1 MAERENWGS
10 RFGFLMASIGYSM
23 GVGNF
28 WRFPYMAGTHGG
40 GVFLLFYLLVVALI
54 SIPLFT
60 IEVSMGKAART
71 EPVGAYKALKPG
83 TPWFLNGYVSAMINL
98 VMTGYTAPIAGWV
111 IAYLFK
117 TIAGVFKGMSPAEVE
132 AYYAKFSSN
141 PLEVLAWTSILVVLL
156 VLVLYRGLNKGIE
169 RMTKILMP
177 VLFVVLLVLVVRS
190 VTLPGAGEGILF
202 YLKPD
207 FAKFTW
213 KAAMAAIGQS
223 FFSIGIGLGC
233 ALTFGSYMRP
243 KDKIVP
249 NTTIIGLTST
259 TAALLSG
266 FLIFPLVFVFGL
278 KPGAGVGLTFITMP
292 NVFNKMPMGFLF
304 GPLFYLLFFLAAFSA
319 FLGGTEGIIT
329 HLKDRWKIPRKA
341 GTGIMAVT
349 VMALAAVASTST
361 KFLAKVDFVSVNILL
376 MSAALVTTIFVG
388 WVWPI
393 SNFFKTAE
401 IEKKSAR
408 FYWTF
413 IIKYFAPIVII
424 IIWLSQLGI
433 IKK

>member
-1 MAERENWGS
+1 MAERENWSS

-28 WRFPYMAGTHGG
+28 WRFPYMAGTNGG
-40 GVFLLFYLLVVALI
+40 GVFLLFYLIVVALI
-54 SIPLFT
+54 TIPMFT
-60 IEVSMGKAART
+60 IEVAMGKASRT
-71 EPVGAYKALKPG
+71 EPVGTYKILKPG
-83 TPWFLNGYVSAMINL
+83 TPWYLNGYVSAFINL
-98 VMTGYTAPIAGWV
+98 IMTGYTAPIAGSV

-117 TIAGVFKGMSPAEVE
+117 TATGVFKGMSPTEVE
-132 AYYAKFSSN
+132 AYYTKFSSN
-141 PLEVLAWTSILVVLL
+141 PLEIVAWTSILVILL

-169 RMTKILMP
+169 RITKVLMP
-177 VLFVVLLVLVVRS
+177 ILFVVLLILVVRS
-190 VTLPGAGEGILF
+190 VTLPGAKEGILF

-207 FAKFTW
+207 FTKFTW
-213 KAAMAAIGQS
+213 KAVMSAMGQS

-249 NTTIIGLTST
+249 NTTLIASVST

-292 NVFNKMPMGFLF
+292 NVFNKMPFGFLF
-304 GPLFYLLFFLAAFSA
+304 GPLFWLLFFLAAFSA
-319 FLGGTEGIIT
+319 FLGGTEAIIT
-329 HLKDRWKIPRKA
+329 HLKDRWKIERKK
-341 GTGIMAVT
+341 GTAIMAVT
-349 VMALAAVASTST
+349 VMALAAIASTST
-361 KFLAKVDFVSVNILL
+361 NFLAKVDYVAVNIF
-376 MSAALVTTIFVG
+376 MMGAALITVIFVG
-388 WVWPI
+388 WVWPV
-393 SNFFKTAE
+393 SKFLETAE
-401 IEKKSAR
+401 IKSKTWR

-424 IIWLSQLGI
+424 IIWLSQFNI

>member
-28 WRFPYMAGTHGG
+28 WRFPYLAGKYGG
-40 GVFLLFYLLVVALI
+40 GAFLLFYLVVVLLI

-60 IEVSMGKAART
+60 IEVSLGKAART
-71 EPVGAYKALKPG
+71 EPVGAYKKLKPG
-83 TPWFLNGYVSAMINL
+83 TPWFINGYVSALINL
-98 VMTGYTAPIAGWV
+98 VITGYTAPIAGWV
-111 IAYLFK
+111 IAYFFK
-117 TIAGVFKGMSPAEVE
+117 TIFGVFSRMSPPEVE
-132 AYYAKFSSN
+132 SYYQEFVSN
-141 PLEVLAWTSILVVLL
+141 PLEVIAWTSILIVLL

-177 VLFVVLLVLVVRS
+177 FLFVVLLILVGRS

-207 FAKFTW
+207 FSKFTVQ
-213 KAAMAAIGQS
+213 AALAAIGQS

-233 ALTFGSYMRP
+233 ALTFGSYMRE

-259 TAALLSG
+259 SAALLSG

-278 KPGAGVGLTFITMP
+278 QPGAGIGLTFITMP

-319 FLGGTEGIIT
+319 FLGGTEAIIT
-329 HLKDRWKIPRKA
+329 HLRDRWKIPRKSGTFIMA
-341 GTGIMAVT
+341 GTVL
-349 VMALAAVASTST
+349 VLAAIASTST
-361 KFLAKVDFVSVNILL
+361 KFLAKLDFISVNIFL
-376 MSAALVTTIFVG
+376 MLAAMLTTIFVG
-388 WVWPI
+388 WVWPL

-401 IEKKSAR
+401 IESKPAR
-408 FYWTF
+408 FFWTF
-413 IIKYFAPIVII
+413 IVKYFAPIVII
-424 IIWLSQLGI
+424 LIWLGQLGI
-433 IKK
+433 IKY